1 MLGVPGIEADAHLSR
16 GYGPWRHPYIDALL
30 VDELRQHVEQAMSL
44 SKTVLLAGVCA
55 RQVVDLA
62 GLPNATFIYVE
73 DASLTL
79 LEIHK
84 RDFDDDI
91 SAPDPDPRVHRLHWE
106 VEEYHRGRYKPR
118 ANADAVYF
126 AVRSEDA

>member
-1 MLGVPGIEADAHLSR
+1 
-16 GYGPWRHPYIDALL
+16 
-30 VDELRQHVEQAMSL
+30 MSL
-44 SKTVLLAGVCA
+44 SKTALLAGVCA

-62 GLPNATFIYVE
+62 GLPKASYIYVE
-73 DASLTL
+73 DASPIL
-79 LEIHK
+79 LEIQM
-84 RDFDDDI
+84 RDFDDDVN
-91 SAPDPDPRVHRLHWE
+91 APDPDPHVHRLHWE